1 MLEAVPPAAS
11 SHLPDAWGAYIFNR
25 KNTGRKVTMGRWDD
39 KFEKAARK
47 WETWTM
53 QEYAKPDRVL
63 SKIIADKA
71 RQYPNHVV
79 FQFYD
84 DPITLEE
91 LNDRINQVANGF
103 LALGVTKGNKVAIML
118 PNCPEFLYMWFGL
131 NKIGAVEVPINV
143 SLKGEGLIYQIVQSD
158 SVALVAD
165 VQYLDSLNNVADRL
179 DTVRHTIFVDA
190 KGAGSGAP
198 KLAGSEEMSFA
209 DFSDRSPVS
218 PDVTVDCTDMASI
231 LYTSGTTGASK
242 GVEMSHH
249 YWYAIWAESVK
260 YSRYTE
266 DDVLY
271 TGLPFFHGNAQG
283 ITVGPAILAD
293 AKAVIV
299 ERFSASRLWDDCRRW
314 ECTEAN
320 YIGGIIP
327 ILLKQEPRD
336 NDADNPVRLMVGAAA
351 PEEQWLEFQRRFNT
365 KILEVYGMTECYCCL
380 ASPYDKPR
388 AGSCGK
394 AITGWDVKIVDDNG
408 QECTPGKLGEFVA
421 RSQHEHVGL
430 TGYYKNP
437 QATAELIRNGWIH
450 TGDLGR
456 MDENGYFY
464 FVDRKKQ
471 AIRRRGENI
480 SSFEVEAVIN
490 AHDAVLESCVV
501 GVSSE
506 VGEED
511 VKAVVVLKEGH
522 TLTQEELI
530 RWCEPR
536 MAYFAIPRYIAI
548 RGELPKTPSE
558 RVEKFKLK
566 KEGITEDCW
575 DREEAGITLKR

>member
-1 MLEAVPPAAS
+1 
-11 SHLPDAWGAYIFNR
+11 
-25 KNTGRKVTMGRWDD
+25 MGRWDD
-39 KFEKAARK
+39 KTAKAAAK
-47 WETWTM
+47 WDSWHM
-53 QEYAKPDRVL
+53 HEYPQGERVL
-63 SKIIADKA
+63 TRIIEDKA
-71 RQYPNHVV
+71 AKNPNHVV
-79 FQFYD
+79 FQFGD
-84 DPITLEE
+84 DPITLGQ
-91 LNDRINQVANGF
+91 LNEGINKTANGF
-103 LALGVTKGNKVAIML
+103 LALGVKPGDKVAIML
-118 PNCPEFLYMWFGL
+118 PNCPEFLYAWFGL

-143 SLKGEGLIYQIVQSD
+143 SLKGEGLIYQIVHSD

-165 VQYLDSLNNVADRL
+165 VQYLENLRNVADSL
-179 DTVRHTIFVDA
+179 EPVRHAIFIDTQ
-190 KGAGSGAP
+190 GSTGDLP
-198 KLAGSEEMSFA
+198 KLPGCEELSFA
-209 DFSDRSPVS
+209 DLSDRPSTS
-218 PDVTVDCTDMASI
+218 PDVKVDFSDMASI
-231 LYTSGTTGASK
+231 LYTSGTTGVSK

-249 YWYAIWAESVK
+249 YWYEIWSESVK

-283 ITVGPAILAD
+283 ITIGPAILAD

-299 ERFSASRLWDDCRRW
+299 ERFSASRLWDDCRKW

-336 NDADNPVRLMVGAAA
+336 DDGDNPIRLMVGAAA
-351 PEEQWLEFQRRFNT
+351 PEGEWHEFQRRFNT

-380 ASPYDKPR
+380 ASPYDEPR

-394 AITGWDVKIVDDNG
+394 AITGWDVRIVDGDEECEPG
-408 QECTPGKLGEFVA
+408 QLGEFVA
-421 RSQHEHVGL
+421 RSQRPHVGT

-437 QATAELIRNGWIH
+437 DASADLLQDDWMH

-456 MDENGYFY
+456 MDEDGYFY

-480 SSFEVEAVIN
+480 SSFEVESIIN
-490 AHDAVLESCVV
+490 SHDAVLESCVV
-501 GVSSE
+501 GVPSD

-511 VKAVVVLKEGH
+511 VKAVIVLKPGR
-522 TLTQEELI
+522 TASEEDFI
-530 RWCEPR
+530 HWCEPR
-536 MAYFAIPRYIAI
+536 LAYFAIPRYIAI
-548 RGELPKTPSE
+548 RDSLPKTPSE

-566 KEGITEDCW
+566 KEGVTDDCW
-575 DREEAGITLKR
+575 DREEAGIVLKR